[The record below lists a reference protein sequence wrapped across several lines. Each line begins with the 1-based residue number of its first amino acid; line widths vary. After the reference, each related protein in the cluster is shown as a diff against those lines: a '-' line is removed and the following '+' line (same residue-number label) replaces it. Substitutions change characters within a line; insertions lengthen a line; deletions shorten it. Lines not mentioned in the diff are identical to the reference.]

1 MSLSVEAK
9 QQAPELP
16 PVPAASDDGVIVVPA
31 GETKDVPVWSDRS
44 ELLGNNYTPSTAVI
58 DQERP
63 NNVDIDVGV
72 LIPPVKAV
80 SPVALLKPKVNKVT
94 VRYHET
100 DSHRPSEVASD
111 VSVEFAVSDRQ
122 WTENEL

>member
-9 QQAPELP
+9 PQAPELP

-31 GETKDVPVWSDRS
+31 GET
-44 ELLGNNYTPSTAVI
+44 
-58 DQERP
+58 
-63 NNVDIDVGV
+63 VDIDVGV

>member
-9 QQAPELP
+9 PQAPELP

-44 ELLGNNYTPSTAVI
+44 ELFGNNYTPLTAVI
-58 DQERP
+58 DQERSS
-63 NNVDIDVGV
+63 NVEVDVGTLV
-72 LIPPVKAV
+72 PPVKAV
-80 SPVALLKPKVNKVT
+80 SPVALPKQKVNKVT

-100 DSHRPSEVASD
+100 DSHRPSEYDD
-111 VSVEFAVSDRQ
+111 VSVEFAVSDRE
-122 WTENEL
+122 WSENEL